1 MPIIKSITYNL
12 NNKAEALID
21 ILSYLEDSIEDII
34 ILSIQEYFQDICIR
48 SKYKY
53 EYSKKMYG
61 VQLIILSNIKLL
73 VNFYV
78 YCMGMFYMGNKGFI
92 IGIINNSIICAS
104 VHLVHGQGDLKFKE
118 RVYQFSV
125 LDKIV
130 RNKCKMIILSG
141 DFNFRFTKKV
151 EAVPNKTVF
160 SHYDQFYT
168 VTNKYKYLEED
179 ITFGFT
185 YKYNKKEELSSTRI
199 PSYCDRIIYKQNEDF
214 SILKYKSLSDLVNS
228 DHRPVYLLVS
238 VKDIQYSDPVNLNT
252 CWYSEI
258 SSIIYNNISL
268 IFLIVLFITLG
279 FICVWRIKKYN

>member
-118 RVYQFSV
+118 RVY
-125 LDKIV
+125 
-130 RNKCKMIILSG
+130 
-141 DFNFRFTKKV
+141 
-151 EAVPNKTVF
+151 
-160 SHYDQFYT
+160 
-168 VTNKYKYLEED
+168 
-179 ITFGFT
+179 
-185 YKYNKKEELSSTRI
+185 
-199 PSYCDRIIYKQNEDF
+199 
-214 SILKYKSLSDLVNS
+214 
-228 DHRPVYLLVS
+228 
-238 VKDIQYSDPVNLNT
+238 
-252 CWYSEI
+252 
-258 SSIIYNNISL
+258 
-268 IFLIVLFITLG
+268 
-279 FICVWRIKKYN
+279 

>member
-1 MPIIKSITYNL
+1 
-12 NNKAEALID
+12 
-21 ILSYLEDSIEDII
+21 
-34 ILSIQEYFQDICIR
+34 
-48 SKYKY
+48 
-53 EYSKKMYG
+53 
-61 VQLIILSNIKLL
+61 
-73 VNFYV
+73 
-78 YCMGMFYMGNKGFI
+78 
-92 IGIINNSIICAS
+92 
-104 VHLVHGQGDLKFKE
+104 
-118 RVYQFSV
+118 
-125 LDKIV
+125 
-130 RNKCKMIILSG
+130 MIILSG